1 MRKRSGRGRRAVR
14 DEEGGA
20 PRRAEETDWR
30 RVRRV
35 LRSSTTGV
43 NCWRSETVER
53 TDWAHFSDD
62 EGGQWRRKGGKRTRK
77 NETNGDEVGDGAA
90 FRLEDDSNDVEG
102 EDGGRPGRYGARDD
116 MKRKRAREGSVEG
129 KWGSEWQREGFS
141 ECSTFEMLWRKE
153 RVAGKEQDAPFPN
166 PFHLSISDEPPK
178 LVLEHVSLSAE
189 RLHEPRELRRPE
201 FSAVG
206 LENGSEEL
214 GKEEEKRQFSIA
226 SMQSSLRQCRES
238 GTHA

>member
-1 MRKRSGRGRRAVR
+1 MKEVNEEEKEERERERMRRTATKSVMALPFVWRMTRTTSRARTEVVLVDMARETIWKEKEQEKEVLKGSEGQNDSERVSVSVR
-14 DEEGGA
+14 H
-20 PRRAEETDWR
+20 
-30 RVRRV
+30 
-35 LRSSTTGV
+35 SK
-43 NCWRSETVER
+43 CC
-53 TDWAHFSDD
+53 
-62 EGGQWRRKGGKRTRK
+62 GGKRELQARK
-77 NETNGDEVGDGAA
+77 
-90 FRLEDDSNDVEG
+90 
-102 EDGGRPGRYGARDD
+102 
-116 MKRKRAREGSVEG
+116 
-129 KWGSEWQREGFS
+129 
-141 ECSTFEMLWRKE
+141 
-153 RVAGKEQDAPFPN
+153 QDAPFPN